1 MRRHEC
7 RLIPSCLARLRLI
20 ARCLCRYVYGAKS
33 DLTQPTEYHI
43 DRSAVAVSF
52 LPPADDAST
61 PAAAQGSYH
70 VSRLDSVVTAD
81 GVTGV
86 SFSNLEIRHARGG
99 GVVITDSTDVVLDK
113 CTISDHG
120 S

>member
-1 MRRHEC
+1 M
-7 RLIPSCLARLRLI
+7 RLI
-20 ARCLCRYVYGAKS
+20 ARCLCSYVYGAKS

>member
-1 MRRHEC
+1 M
-7 RLIPSCLARLRLI
+7 
-20 ARCLCRYVYGAKS
+20 
-33 DLTQPTEYHI
+33 
-43 DRSAVAVSF
+43 DR
-52 LPPADDAST
+52 
-61 PAAAQGSYH
+61 YH
-70 VSRLDSVVTAD
+70 VSRLDSVLTAD

-99 GVVITDSTDVVLDK
+99 GVVIADSTDVVLDK

>member
-1 MRRHEC
+1 M
-7 RLIPSCLARLRLI
+7 I

-33 DLTQPTEYHI
+33 DLTQPAEYHI

-52 LPPADDAST
+52 LPPADDSDDAST
-61 PAAAQGSYH
+61 PAAQGSYH

-99 GVVITDSTDVVLDK
+99 GVVISDSTDVVLDK

>member
-1 MRRHEC
+1 MGEIWPNKKSADRR
-7 RLIPSCLARLRLI
+7 
-20 ARCLCRYVYGAKS
+20 
-33 DLTQPTEYHI
+33 PTVFLM
-43 DRSAVAVSF
+43 DR
-52 LPPADDAST
+52 
-61 PAAAQGSYH
+61 YH

-99 GVVITDSTDVVLDK
+99 GVVIADSTDVVLDK